1 MAQSPPQAFSLAQ
14 LVDKVPSSLSSPQL
28 KHTNAVIQ
36 LRSTGAE
43 PGERVLVIK
52 DGTCTVEEGTA
63 TTTPNLTVEATAETW
78 LALVNKQ
85 LDPTWAYMSGKLHIS
100 GDLDLAMRLQSILSI

>member
-1 MAQSPPQAFSLAQ
+1 MADASSHVSSLAQ
-14 LVDKVPSSLSSPQL
+14 WLDKVPSTISSQQL

-52 DGTCTVEEGTA
+52 EGTCTVEEGKAKTA
-63 TTTPNLTVEATAETW
+63 PNLTVEATSETW
-78 LALVNKQ
+78 LALMNKQ
-85 LDPTWAYMSGKLHIS
+85 LDPTWAYMSGKLHVS
-100 GDLDLAMRLQSILSI
+100 GDLDLAMRLQSILAF

>member
-1 MAQSPPQAFSLAQ
+1 MTESSSPVSSLAQ
-14 LVDKVPSSLSSPQL
+14 LVDKVPSSLSSQQL

-43 PGERVLVIK
+43 TGERVLVIK

-63 TTTPNLTVEATAETW
+63 KTTPNLTVEATSETW
-78 LALVNKQ
+78 LALMNKQ
-85 LDPTWAYMSGKLHIS
+85 LDPTWAYMSGKLRIS
-100 GDLDLAMRLQSILSI
+100 GDLDLAMRLQSILSF